1 MTEKKKKPS
10 AVLLVIGALIAGYI
24 GYLINGAWTKG
35 MNINELVDSLNQ
47 VFANPVADYYK
58 GGVHIKGS
66 SCSSSY
72 LYDGCHHVL
81 YKQKESD
88 ARQGIRYGKVCGCGT
103 G

>member
-47 VFANPVADYYK
+47 VFANPVADYY
-58 GGVHIKGS
+58 
-66 SCSSSY
+66 
-72 LYDGCHHVL
+72 
-81 YKQKESD
+81 
-88 ARQGIRYGKVCGCGT
+88 
-103 G
+103 